1 LRGEGKCIVVK
12 NTLAERAF
20 SGGELEPISG
30 FLSGPS
36 LLVLGEGDVSK
47 PIKTFLEFQKKVK
60 KLPIRGGVIAGDKSP
75 LDGKSIE
82 EIGNLPSKEVLL
94 GQIAGALTSTPS
106 QMVQTINQIIGGI
119 GELAVQ
125 IAEKNQK

>member
-1 LRGEGKCIVVK
+1 MGKCIVVK

-20 SGGELEPISG
+20 AESDLESIKS

-36 LLVLGEGDVSK
+36 LLVLGEGSDVSQ
-47 PIKTFLEFQKKVK
+47 PIKTFLEFQSKVK
-60 KLPIRGGVIAGDKSP
+60 PKLVLKGGVIVGDKSS

-82 EIGNLPSKEVLL
+82 AIGNLPPKEVML
-94 GQIAGALTSTPS
+94 GQIAGALTATPS
-106 QMVQTINQIIGGI
+106 QVVQTINQIIGGI